1 MSTTWNQSILESKDA
16 KNRLIE
22 AKNRLLENPP
32 PTKSDILRKLSAAAG
47 NSKDELISQ
56 TRSSQRL
63 LLLKASPRKALASV
77 SNILLDPNSYQAHQ
91 VIRNNI
97 NNAMTSLTGTRS
109 SDAVLQSSS
118 HKAVSCRRGELG
130 ATNKFGEE
138 PKTVCSTTS
147 LNKRHHLF
155 AQVSSISLTQSY
167 LLLSHFIERPLSVRC
182 NYIIK

>member
-1 MSTTWNQSILESKDA
+1 M
-16 KNRLIE
+16 IE

-32 PTKSDILRKLSAAAG
+32 PTKSDILRKLSAATAAG

-56 TRSSQRL
+56 TSSSQRL

-91 VIRNNI
+91 VIRNSI
-97 NNAMTSLTGTRS
+97 NNAMTSITGTRS
-109 SDAVLQSSS
+109 SDAVLQSAS
-118 HKAVSCRRGELG
+118 HKGVICRRGEVDG
-130 ATNKFGEE
+130 KNKFGEE

-167 LLLSHFIERPLSVRC
+167 VVLSHFKTVECEVQLYYQINLFFSGS
-182 NYIIK
+182 IKA